1 MLDTPRHKGLRKKM
15 IAGLQAEGIADQR
28 VLEAMS
34 KVPRHAFLDK
44 AFAEL
49 AYENRAFTIGQGQ
62 TISHPYTVAYQSAL
76 LKTEPGMKVLEIGTG
91 SGYQAAVLA
100 ELGVQ
105 LYTLERIKPLFEK
118 TKPLLKQ
125 LGYAKIKCFHKDGF
139 EGLPALGPYER
150 IIITAAAPEIPKAL
164 MDQLAVCGIMIIPLG
179 EGATQKMLRITKV
192 GPQQFEQETLADFS
206 FVPMLKGEIG

>member
-125 LGYAKIKCFHKDGF
+125 LGYTKIKCFHKDGF
-139 EGLPALGPYER
+139 EGLAALGPYDR

-164 MDQLAVCGIMIIPLG
+164 TDQLAIDGIMIIPLG
-179 EGATQKMLRITKV
+179 EGTTQKMLRITKV

-206 FVPMLKGEIG
+206 FVPMLKGEVS